1 MLTSRL
7 PPPPG
12 PGPKALRTSSDMAAR
27 GFAAVLTRRVLNRD
41 MDGSMWKNLPP
52 AVQGQVKSELLAS
65 LRDEEQRYVYTKV
78 GDTVAV
84 LATSVDVDEG
94 GWPELLPFLFQC
106 VQAGQDRL
114 LGSSLHIF
122 AEIITMGV
130 PLALLQHL
138 DSLHAVMGQCMGSQ
152 NAEVRLAALRA
163 CSYFIRELETPAH
176 RNKFQDLIPHM
187 LRCLEQAL
195 HSGDEN
201 DAQAALEM
209 FIDVGENQP
218 RFLRKQLVA
227 VVSAVLTVVEMQDLM
242 SDTRQL
248 ASEFLITLA
257 EARDKAPGMMR
268 KLPDFAPRL
277 FQICVSFLLD
287 IEDEAEWH
295 SALDTHENAGEGDMY
310 DVGQDCLDRL
320 SIAIGG
326 KTIMP
331 LAGQVLPVLLKD
343 EDWRKRHA
351 VLITLAQIAEGCQK
365 VLLNQISSAVDC
377 CVQGIQ
383 DAHPRVRWASCHAM
397 GQLCIDLGPDIQTDE
412 HMRIVPALLQA
423 MEDPSPRVQA
433 HAACAMVNFASIEE
447 DPSDSQA
454 QKILQPYLGI
464 LVGKLLQLLQSPHKM
479 VQEGSLTAMASIAD
493 SAQDAFE
500 NYYATVV
507 PILMQIMTQTQGEDT
522 RVLRSRAVECLSL
535 VAMAVG
541 KDRFRPDA
549 EAVMQALMHMQATC
563 ANDDDTSTYMLQA
576 WTRLCKCL
584 GQEFV
589 PYLQVVMPPLLKSA
603 RLEADVTST
612 DITEGAEEEEDE
624 DLAVLILGD
633 QRIAIRTSTLE
644 EKATAINMLVCY
656 IAELKGAFFPYIDEV
671 VELLVGPPP
680 RRNSLLGFFFHEEV
694 RMAAAN
700 ALPELVNAAK
710 DAVEKGCG
718 KDFAWVKA
726 IFEQLLEP
734 LLQALSIEPEM
745 FVQEAQLQS
754 LSEMITA
761 SGEST
766 YGTHGACGTYG
777 ISPETMGLVMECIH
791 SAVKR
796 SATRREER
804 NQRQQAEDFDEE
816 EQDAL
821 EEENEAEDDIM
832 DAVADCLGSLLK
844 TFHSTVLPQVEQLLL
859 YVTGMLEGSPKER
872 RIAICIIDDI
882 IEHASEGGAT
892 VKYLQP
898 FMPILLKNLTG
909 GDEDLRQ
916 CAGYGL
922 GLCAEKLGAAFQP
935 YCAQTLGGLSQC
947 LQDPQARSKDWA
959 VATDNVVSALGK
971 VMEHQAASL
980 DAATGPQVGAGWLSF
995 LPLTHDKGEGKVV
1008 HEQLCRFVEAR
1019 DVRVLGA
1026 QGENLPRIVGVMAH
1040 VLGEGEALLGAG
1052 NKDRMLALAQ
1062 QIGSTLPADVLQ
1074 QQTAALPPEA
1084 QQIMAS
1090 LKA

>member
-1 MLTSRL
+1 
-7 PPPPG
+7 
-12 PGPKALRTSSDMAAR
+12 MAAR
-27 GFAAVLTRRVLNRD
+27 GFAAVLTRRVLCRD
-41 MDGSMWKNLPP
+41 LPEQVPEHDSGEHLPGQQLEKRSMWEALPP
-52 AVQGQVKSELLAS
+52 ATQAQVKSELLAS

-84 LATSVDVDEG
+84 LATSVADEG
-94 GWPELLPFLFQC
+94 NWPELLPFLFQC
-106 VQAGQDRL
+106 VQTGQDRL
-114 LGSSLHIF
+114 LESSLHIF

-130 PLALLQHL
+130 PEALLQHL
-138 DSLHAVMGQCMGSQ
+138 DSLHAVLGQCMGSQ
-152 NAEVRLAALRA
+152 TAEVRLSALRA
-163 CSYFIRELETPAH
+163 CSYFIRELEKPAH

-187 LRCLEQAL
+187 LRCLEAAL
-195 HSGDEN
+195 QSGDEN

-227 VVSAVLTVVEMQDLM
+227 VVSAVLSVVEMQDLM

-277 FQICVSFLLD
+277 FQTSVSFLLD

-295 SALDTHENAGEGDMY
+295 SALETHENAGEGELY

-326 KTIMP
+326 NTIMP
-331 LAGQVLPVLLKD
+331 LAGQLLPVLLKD

-365 VLLNQISSAVDC
+365 VLLTQISSAVDC
-377 CVQGIQ
+377 CVQGVQ
-383 DAHPRVRWASCHAM
+383 DAHPRVRWASCQAI
-397 GQLCIDLGPDIQTDE
+397 GQLCIDLGPDVQTEE
-412 HMRIVPALLQA
+412 HARIVPSLLRA

-433 HAACAMVNFASIEE
+433 HATCAMVNFASIDE

-454 QKILQPYLGI
+454 QQILQPYLGT

-493 SAQDAFE
+493 SARDAFE
-500 NYYATVV
+500 NYYSTVV

-522 RVLRSRAVECLSL
+522 RLLRSRAVECISL

-563 ANDDDTSTYMLQA
+563 SKDDDTSTTSYMLQA

-584 GQEFV
+584 GKDFV
-589 PYLQVVMPPLLKSA
+589 PYLQVVMPPLLESA
-603 RLEADVTST
+603 KLEADVTVT
-612 DITEGAEEEEDE
+612 DNIDDDGAEEEEGE
-624 DLAVLILGD
+624 DVQSLIIGGT
-633 QRIAIRTSTLE
+633 RITIRTSTLE
-644 EKATAINMLVCY
+644 EKATACNMLVCY
-656 IAELKGAFFPYIDEV
+656 IQELKGAFFPYIEEV
-671 VELLVGPPP
+671 VGLVAGIPDAPGTRSVSPLL
-680 RRNSLLGFFFHEEV
+680 NFFYHEEV

-710 DAVEKGCG
+710 DAVQKGCG
-718 KDFAWVKA
+718 KDSAWVKA
-726 IFEQLLEP
+726 IFDHVLTP
-734 LLQALSIEPEM
+734 LLDALKVEPEM

-754 LSEMITA
+754 LSELVTA
-761 SGEST
+761 SGEFIT
-766 YGTHGACGTYG
+766 
-777 ISPETMGLVMECIH
+777 PEAMGVVMQRLQ
-791 SAVKR
+791 SAVKG
-796 SATRREER
+796 SAERRKER
-804 NQRQQAEDFDEE
+804 NQRRQAEDFDEE

-821 EEENEAEDDIM
+821 EEENMAEDDIM

-844 TFHSTVLPQVEQLLL
+844 KFRSAVLPQVEQLML
-859 YVTGMLEGSPKER
+859 YVTGMLEGSPNER

-898 FMPILLKNLTG
+898 FVPILLKNLTG
-909 GDEDLRQ
+909 ADEALRMA
-916 CAGYGL
+916 AGYGL
-922 GLCAEKLGAAFQP
+922 GVCAEKLGAAFQP
-935 YCAQTLGGLSQC
+935 YCAETLGGLSQC

-959 VATDNVVSALGK
+959 AATDNVVSALGK

-995 LPLTHDKGEGKVV
+995 LPLTHDKDEGKHV

-1019 DVRVLGA
+1019 DARVLGA

-1040 VLGEGEALLGAG
+1040 VLGEGEALLRPDS
-1052 NKDRMLALAQ
+1052 KDRMLALAQ
-1062 QIGSTLPADVLQ
+1062 QIGSTLPADVLHQ
-1074 QQTAALPPEA
+1074 QAAALPPEA

-1090 LKA
+1090 FKA

>member
-1 MLTSRL
+1 
-7 PPPPG
+7 
-12 PGPKALRTSSDMAAR
+12 MAAR
-27 GFAAVLTRRVLNRD
+27 GFAAVLTRRVLCRD
-41 MDGSMWKNLPP
+41 LDGSMWEALPP
-52 AVQGQVKSELLAS
+52 ASQALVKSELLAS
-65 LRDEEQRYVYTKV
+65 LRDEEQRYVYNKV

-84 LATSVDVDEG
+84 LATTVAGEG

-114 LGSSLHIF
+114 LESSLHIF

-130 PLALLQHL
+130 PEALLQHL
-138 DSLHAVMGQCMGSQ
+138 DSLHAVLGQCMSSQ
-152 NAEVRLAALRA
+152 TAEVRLSALRA
-163 CSYFIRELETPAH
+163 CSYFIRELEKPAH

-187 LRCLEQAL
+187 LRCLEAAL
-195 HSGDEN
+195 QSGDEN

-227 VVSAVLTVVEMQDLM
+227 VVSAVLSVVEMQDLM

-277 FQICVSFLLD
+277 FQSCVSFLLD

-295 SALDTHENAGEGDMY
+295 SALETHENAGEGELY

-320 SIAIGG
+320 AIAIGG
-326 KTIMP
+326 NTIMP
-331 LAGQVLPVLLKD
+331 LAGQLLPVLLKD

-365 VLLNQISSAVDC
+365 VLLTQISSAIDC
-377 CVQGIQ
+377 CVQGVQ
-383 DAHPRVRWASCHAM
+383 DAHPRVRWASCQAI
-397 GQLCIDLGPDIQTDE
+397 GQLCIDLGPDVQTDE
-412 HMRIVPALLQA
+412 HARIVPSLLRA

-433 HAACAMVNFASIEE
+433 HATCAMVNFASIDV
-447 DPSDSQA
+447 DPSGSEEWEA
-454 QKILQPYLGI
+454 QKILQPYLDT

-493 SAQDAFE
+493 SARDAFE
-500 NYYATVV
+500 KYYATVV

-549 EAVMQALMHMQATC
+549 EAVMQALMQMQATC
-563 ANDDDTSTYMLQA
+563 SDDDDTSTYMLQA

-584 GQEFV
+584 GEDFV

-603 RLEADVTST
+603 QLEADVTVT
-612 DITEGAEEEEDE
+612 DHIEDDGAEEEEE
-624 DLAVLILGD
+624 EGVECLIIGD
-633 QRIAIRTSTLE
+633 KRITIRTSTLE
-644 EKATAINMLVCY
+644 EKATACNMLVCY
-656 IAELKGAFFPYIDEV
+656 IQELKGAFFPYIEQV
-671 VELLVGPPP
+671 VGLVAPLL
-680 RRNSLLGFFFHEEV
+680 NFSYHEEV

-710 DAVEKGCG
+710 DAVQKGCG
-718 KDFAWVKA
+718 KDATWVKG
-726 IFEQLLEP
+726 IFDFVLSP
-734 LLQALSIEPEM
+734 LLDALKIEPEM

-754 LSEMITA
+754 LSELVTA
-761 SGEST
+761 SGECIT
-766 YGTHGACGTYG
+766 
-777 ISPETMGLVMECIH
+777 PEKMGDVMQRLQ
-791 SAVKR
+791 SAVRR
-796 SATRREER
+796 SAERREER
-804 NQRQQAEDFDEE
+804 NQRRQAEDFDEE

-821 EEENEAEDDIM
+821 EEENMAEDDIM

-844 TFHSTVLPQVEQLLL
+844 KFRSAVLPQVEQLML

-898 FMPILLKNLTG
+898 FVPILLKNLTG
-909 GDEDLRQ
+909 ADEDLRQ

-922 GLCAEKLGAAFQP
+922 GVCAEKLGAAFQP
-935 YCAQTLGGLSQC
+935 YCADTLGGLSQC

-959 VATDNVVSALGK
+959 AATDNVVSALGK

-995 LPLTHDKGEGKVV
+995 LPLTHDKDEGKHV

-1019 DVRVLGA
+1019 DARVLGA

-1040 VLGEGEALLGAG
+1040 VLGEGGALLRPD

-1074 QQTAALPPEA
+1074 QQAAALPPEA

>member
-1 MLTSRL
+1 
-7 PPPPG
+7 
-12 PGPKALRTSSDMAAR
+12 MAAR
-27 GFAAVLTRRVLNRD
+27 GFAAILTRRVLNRD
-41 MDGSMWKNLPP
+41 LDGSMWEGLP
-52 AVQGQVKSELLAS
+52 AASQAHLKSELLAS
-65 LRDEEQRYVYTKV
+65 LRDEEQRYVYAKV
-78 GDTVAV
+78 GDLVAV
-84 LATSVDVDEG
+84 LATSVAGDG

-114 LGSSLHIF
+114 LESSLHIF

-130 PLALLQHL
+130 PEALLQHL
-138 DSLHAVMGQCMGSQ
+138 DSLHAVLGQCMGSQ
-152 NAEVRLAALRA
+152 NAEVRLSALRA
-163 CSYFIRELETPAH
+163 CSYFIRELEKPAH

-187 LRCLEQAL
+187 LRCLEAAL
-195 HSGDEN
+195 QSGDEN

-218 RFLRKQLVA
+218 RFLRKQLVP
-227 VVSAVLTVVEMQDLM
+227 VVSAVLSVVETQDLM

-257 EARDKAPGMMR
+257 EAREKAPGMMR

-277 FQICVSFLLD
+277 FQSMVSFLLD
-287 IEDEAEWH
+287 IEDEDEWH
-295 SALDTHENAGEGDMY
+295 SALETHENAGEGELY

-320 SIAIGG
+320 AIAIGG

-365 VLLNQISSAVDC
+365 VLLTQISSAVDC
-377 CVQGIQ
+377 CCMGVQ
-383 DAHPRVRWASCHAM
+383 DAHPRVRWASCQAI
-397 GQLCIDLGPDIQTDE
+397 GQLCIDLGPDVQTDE
-412 HMRIVPALLQA
+412 HARIVPALLRA

-433 HAACAMVNFASIEE
+433 HATCAMVNFASIDE
-447 DPSDSQA
+447 DPADLQA
-454 QKILQPYLGI
+454 QQILQPYLDT

-493 SAQDAFE
+493 SARDAFE
-500 NYYATVV
+500 KYYTIVV

-522 RVLRSRAVECLSL
+522 KVLRSRAVECLSL

-549 EAVMQALMHMQATC
+549 EAVMQALMQMQAAC
-563 ANDDDTSTYMLQA
+563 GEDDETATYMLQA

-584 GQEFV
+584 GEDFV
-589 PYLQVVMPPLLKSA
+589 PYLQFVMPPLLKSA
-603 RLEADVTST
+603 QLEADVTVT
-612 DITEGAEEEEDE
+612 DHFEDDAGEEEEE
-624 DLAVLILGD
+624 EGVECLIIGD
-633 QRIAIRTSTLE
+633 KRITIRTTTLE
-644 EKATAINMLVCY
+644 EKATACNMLVCY
-656 IAELKGAFFPYIDEV
+656 IQELKGAFFPYIEQV
-671 VELLVGPPP
+671 VGIVAPLL
-680 RRNSLLGFFFHEEV
+680 NFSYHEEV
-694 RMAAAN
+694 RAAAAN

-710 DAVEKGCG
+710 DAVQKGCG
-718 KDFAWVKA
+718 KDAAWVKGV
-726 IFEQLLEP
+726 FDFVLTP
-734 LLQALSIEPEM
+734 LLDALKIEPEM
-745 FVQEAQLQS
+745 FVSEAQLQS
-754 LSEMITA
+754 LSELVT
-761 SGEST
+761 
-766 YGTHGACGTYG
+766 ACGEF
-777 ISPETMGLVMECIH
+777 ISPEAMGVVMQRLQA
-791 SAVKR
+791 AVQK
-796 SATRREER
+796 SSERREER
-804 NQRQQAEDFDEE
+804 NSRREAEDFDEE
-816 EQDAL
+816 EQIAL

-832 DAVADCLGSLLK
+832 DAVGDCVGALLK
-844 TFHSTVLPQVEQLLL
+844 KFHSAVLPQIEQLMLH
-859 YVTGMLEGSPKER
+859 VTNMLSGSPKER

-909 GDEDLRQ
+909 PDEDLRQ

-922 GLCAEKLGAAFQP
+922 GVCCEKLGAAFQP
-935 YCAQTLGGLSQC
+935 YCAETLQALSQC

-959 VATDNVVSALGK
+959 AATDNVVSSLGK
-971 VMEHQAASL
+971 LMEFQAASL
-980 DAATGPQVGAGWLSF
+980 DATTGPQVGAGWLSF
-995 LPLTHDKGEGKVV
+995 LPLTHDKDEGKHV

-1040 VLGEGEALLGAG
+1040 VLGEGEALLPAG
-1052 NKDRMLALAQ
+1052 QKDRMLALAQ
-1062 QIGSTLPADVLQ
+1062 QIGSSLPAEVLQ
-1074 QQTAALPPEA
+1074 QQAAALPPEA

-1090 LKA
+1090 FKA